1 MTNRCIVLVGFM
13 GCGKT
18 TVAQELARRLAC
30 SSIDLDTFITKTHG
44 SSPAEIIQQ
53 DGEPAFRLLETRAL
67 EDLLKQP
74 EVAII
79 ALGGGAWTI
88 PANRRLVEN
97 HNCLSIWLD
106 APFELCWQRI
116 DQGDYQRPLAPDR
129 ETARRLYETRRADY
143 QLAQIRINVGTEK
156 GLAEIL
162 DEISR
167 KSAPYSPV
175 N

>member
-1 MTNRCIVLVGFM
+1 MTNRRIVLVGFM

-30 SSIDLDTFITKTHG
+30 SSIDLDTFITETHG
-44 SSPAEIIQQ
+44 SSPAQIIKR
-53 DGEPAFRLLETRAL
+53 DGETTFRLIETSAL

-74 EVAII
+74 EVAVI

-97 HNCLSIWLD
+97 QNCLSIWLD

-116 DQGDYQRPLAPDR
+116 HHGDYQRPLAPDR
-129 ETARRLYETRRADY
+129 ETAQERYESRRADY
-143 QLAQIRINVGTEK
+143 A
-156 GLAEIL
+156 LAELRVEVSVEKQMREIL
-162 DEISR
+162 GEIISR
-167 KSAPYSPV
+167 MP
-175 N
+175 